1 MPRDNSGNVTLPA
14 GNPVVSDTDI
24 TTAWCNPTMAD
35 IASMAQDS
43 LSRSGKG
50 GMLVPFQNVDGTVAA
65 PGVTFTN
72 QAGTGFYRSVTGVG
86 LAIAGVLKVLF
97 ASALATFKTAVK
109 MEGAVTM
116 DSTLTVTGLTTATG
130 GLNGGGKVIANVLDP
145 VAAQDAAT
153 KNYVTTLLGGGAWT
167 TMTAGT
173 NVSVTLVRTR
183 TNLDGRVEF
192 NGVVS
197 FTGAVAATGVI
208 CTGGSAPWS
217 IASAG
222 YFAMDGVGIKTTGAT
237 ESVVAVKF
245 TPNGGEAQVSCPNT
259 SFINGDTLD
268 FSGVTYS
275 KS

>member
-50 GMLVPFQNVDGTVAA
+50 GMLVPFQNIDGTVTA

-145 VAAQDAAT
+145 VATQDAAT

-167 TMTAGT
+167 TMTAGA
-173 NVSVTLVRTR
+173 NVSVVLLRTR
-183 TNLDGRVEF
+183 TNLDNTVQF
-192 NGVVS
+192 NGLVG
-197 FTGAVAATGVI
+197 FNGAVGATATICSGGDAPYSIASGGSAAFSATGVKI
-208 CTGGSAPWS
+208 TGGVYSA
-217 IASAG
+217 
-222 YFAMDGVGIKTTGAT
+222 
-237 ESVVAVKF
+237 VVVLF
-245 TPNGGEAQVSCPNT
+245 TPAGAAVSITCPNT
-259 SFINGDTLD
+259 SFVLGDTLD
-268 FSGVTYS
+268 FSAVTYIQG
-275 KS
+275 